1 MKEQVIREID
11 LDKRFKKKCWGNQ
24 VLPSPLTVLPA
35 VCRRRHAGLRLKAG
49 EKEAAAAEGQ
59 FIADVLNTHAGT
71 R

>member
-35 VCRRRHAGLRLKAG
+35 VRRR
-49 EKEAAAAEGQ
+49 
-59 FIADVLNTHAGT
+59 
-71 R
+71 